1 MLKESQ
7 SNKKREIK
15 KLIYILHIL
24 PIIWL
29 IIMNHIND
37 FNLEFL
43 NVCNRLGRHIW
54 VGGRGGSRTAGR
66 RRLLYPA
73 SCRQLQL
80 LVRLGHQLLLRVCLS
95 TWCLGKS
102 LFIIFFN
109 YVSCNI
115 WHLFSSK
122 SVLRRG
128 NLSCFNLAEKSWGF
142 RKKHSVGLPSPNYWL
157 NLSSS
162 ARFRCST
169 PLTGE
174 LSSPSPSSI
183 M

>member
-1 MLKESQ
+1 
-7 SNKKREIK
+7 
-15 KLIYILHIL
+15 
-24 PIIWL
+24 
-29 IIMNHIND
+29 MNHMND

-54 VGGRGGSRTAGR
+54 VGGRGGSGTAGR
-66 RRLLYPA
+66 WRLLHPA

-80 LVRLGHQLLLRVCLS
+80 LVWLGHQLLLRVCLS

-109 YVSCNI
+109 YDSCNI

-157 NLSSS
+157 NLSY
-162 ARFRCST
+162 
-169 PLTGE
+169 LGKIQV
-174 LSSPSPSSI
+174 LDSPDRWIVFSVPFLHYVMWNSEVYKRVYV
-183 M
+183 